1 MSGTRLD
8 SKSSGTEDDIK
19 KVVQQ
24 KCDLLSDLDKENR
37 QYELKRLALEK
48 DLADLEVCEIIM
60 REKLIMKKKQELNET
75 NNVFE
80 SNLSKVSYRH
90 YKSLIIIL
98 SIFQ

>member
-8 SKSSGTEDDIK
+8 SKSSGTEDEIK

-24 KCDLLSDLDKENR
+24 KCDLLTDLDKENR
-37 QYELKRLALEK
+37 QYELKRLALER

-60 REKLIMKKKQELNET
+60 REKLIMKKKQELNER